1 LVRSWYRTY
10 EVPILITN
18 CSNNYG
24 PYHFPEKL
32 IPKSIKNALK
42 RKDIP
47 IYGKG
52 KQIRDWLYVE
62 DHVKALYK
70 VLTDGIPGET
80 YNIGANN
87 EKSNIEVINL
97 VCSIMDKKIPLKE
110 GSYKDLI
117 VFVDDRPGHDFRYAI
132 DSSKIKKE
140 LNWAPS
146 ESFETGL
153 EKTIEWFIENKE
165 WLA

>member
-1 LVRSWYRTY
+1 M
-10 EVPILITN
+10 
-18 CSNNYG
+18 C
-24 PYHFPEKL
+24 
-32 IPKSIKNALK
+32 
-42 RKDIP
+42 
-47 IYGKG
+47 
-52 KQIRDWLYVE
+52 IRDR
-62 DHVKALYK
+62 DHAKALYK
-70 VLTDGIPGET
+70 VLTEGVPGET

-97 VCSIMDKKIPLKE
+97 VCSILDKKIPLRE